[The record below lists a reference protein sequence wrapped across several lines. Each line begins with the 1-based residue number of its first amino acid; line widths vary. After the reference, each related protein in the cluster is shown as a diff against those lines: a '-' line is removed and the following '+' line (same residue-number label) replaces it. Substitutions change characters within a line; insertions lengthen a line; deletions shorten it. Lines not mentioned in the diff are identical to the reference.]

1 MDIGARGSGDY
12 DRRFMRQPLA
22 SHDPRAIWSI
32 ALPAMATNVATA
44 LLGIADIWII
54 GQLGDA
60 SAQGAVELGARLLMG
75 LLVVFNFLKTATTG
89 LTAQAAG
96 QHNEAEKMAALLR
109 ASVIALA
116 IGLVLL
122 ATKPL
127 TVPLGLDLLAARD
140 DVRADAALYIDI
152 RFWAAPAWLL
162 NAALVGWLI
171 GLRRVRTVLVVEV
184 AVNVTNIGLGI
195 LFVLIWDMGVAG
207 LAYATLISEMGKFV
221 LLVFAIFPSA
231 KFSALAAAAK
241 GPDLWNTGRM
251 GALFRVNRDL
261 FLRTLLLT
269 IAIMLVTR
277 QGAIQGTDILAANAI
292 LFQMFM
298 LTALLLDGFEN
309 AAQVLCGET
318 IGAKDREGFDKT
330 VQRILL
336 RGIATALVLTAIF
349 AIASGPIVASFSTD
363 PAVVETVLRYDVW
376 LLALPLAGVAS
387 FVMDGVFVGATWTRA
402 MLGTMAAA
410 FLAYGAMLWLT
421 GPLGN
426 HGLWLSFTVFLLIR
440 AVGQFAMTP
449 RLAARTF
456 APITAEK

>member
-1 MDIGARGSGDY
+1 
-12 DRRFMRQPLA
+12 
-22 SHDPRAIWSI
+22 
-32 ALPAMATNVATA
+32 MATNVATA

-54 GQLGDA
+54 GQLGEA
-60 SAQGAVELGARLLMG
+60 SAQGAVEVGARLLMG

-96 QHNEAEKMAALLR
+96 QKNETEKMAALLR
-109 ASVIALA
+109 ASVIALG
-116 IGLVLL
+116 IGILLL
-122 ATKPL
+122 ATKSL
-127 TVPLGLDLLAARD
+127 TVPLGLDLLEASG
-140 DVRADAALYIDI
+140 DVRADAARYIDI

-162 NAALVGWLI
+162 NAAFVGWLI

-184 AVNVTNIGLGI
+184 VINLLHVGLGV
-195 LFVLIWDMGVAG
+195 LFVLVWDMGVTGIAI
-207 LAYATLISEMGKFV
+207 ATLISETSKLVMLSLA
-221 LLVFAIFPSA
+221 LLPSA
-231 KFSALAAAAK
+231 KFSALVAAAK
-241 GPDLWNTGRM
+241 HPDLWNTSRM

-277 QGAIQGTDILAANAI
+277 QGAIQGTNILAANAI

-318 IGAKDREGFDKT
+318 IGARDRPGFDAT
-330 VQRILL
+330 VRGILL
-336 RGIATALVLTAIF
+336 RGLATALLLTGFF
-349 AIASGPIVASFSTD
+349 AVASGPIVASFSTD
-363 PAVVETVLRYDVW
+363 PAVVETVLRYDIW

-410 FLAYGAMLWLT
+410 FLAYGVMLWLT
-421 GPLGN
+421 TPLGN
-426 HGLWLSFTVFLLIR
+426 HGLWLSFTVFLIIR
-440 AVGQFAMTP
+440 AMGQFLLTP
-449 RLAARTF
+449 RLAAATF
-456 APITAEK
+456 VPIVAEKTDQSRRISR

>member
-1 MDIGARGSGDY
+1 MHQR
-12 DRRFMRQPLA
+12 LA
-22 SHDPRAIWSI
+22 SQDPRAIWSI

-44 LLGIADIWII
+44 LIGIADIWII
-54 GQLGDA
+54 GQLGQA
-60 SAQGAVELGARLLMG
+60 SVQGAVELGARLLIS
-75 LLVVFNFLKTATTG
+75 LLVIFNFLKTATTG
-89 LTAQAAG
+89 LTAQAIGEKNDAG
-96 QHNEAEKMAALLR
+96 KMAALLR

-116 IGLVLL
+116 IGLLL
-122 ATKPL
+122 LLTRPL
-127 TVPLGLDLLAARD
+127 TVSLGLDLLEASGE
-140 DVRADAALYIDI
+140 VRRNAELYIDI

-171 GLRRVRTVLVVEV
+171 GLRRVQAVLFIEV
-184 AVNVTNIGLGI
+184 AVNLVNVALGV
-195 LFVLIWDMGVAG
+195 LFVLVWDMGVAG
-207 LAYATLISEMGKFV
+207 IAYASLIGETGKFA
-221 LLVFAIFPSA
+221 LL
-231 KFSALAAAAK
+231 ALAILPGTKLAELKAAA
-241 GPDLWNTGRM
+241 GHRDLWDTGRM
-251 GALFRVNRDL
+251 GSLFRVNRDL
-261 FLRTLLLT
+261 FVRTLLLT

-318 IGAKDREGFDKT
+318 IGAKDRVGFDLT
-330 VQRILL
+330 VRRILL
-336 RGIATALVLTAIF
+336 RGIGTALILTGIF

-363 PAVVETVLRYDVW
+363 PDVVDTVLRYDIW
-376 LLALPLAGVAS
+376 LLGLPLAGVAS

-410 FLAYGAMLWLT
+410 FIAYGAMLWLT
-421 GPLGN
+421 EPFGN
-426 HGLWLSFTVFLLIR
+426 HGLWLSFIVFLLIR
-440 AVGQFAMTP
+440 AVGQFALTQ

>member
-1 MDIGARGSGDY
+1 MHR
-12 DRRFMRQPLA
+12 PLA

-32 ALPAMATNVATA
+32 AIPAMATNVATA
-44 LLGIADIWII
+44 LIGIADIWII

-60 SAQGAVELGARLLMG
+60 GAQGAVELGARLLMS

-96 QHNEAEKMAALLR
+96 QRNEQEKMAALLR

-116 IGLVLL
+116 IGLILL

-127 TVPLGLDLLAARD
+127 TVPLGLDLLEAGD
-140 DVRADAALYIDI
+140 EVRADAALYIDI

-184 AVNVTNIGLGI
+184 AVNLIHVGLGV
-195 LFVLIWDMGVAG
+195 LFVLVWDMGVAG
-207 LAYATLISEMGKFV
+207 IAYATLISETGKLAM
-221 LLVFAIFPSA
+221 LLVALLPSA
-231 KFSALAAAAK
+231 KFSAFAAAARR
-241 GPDLWNTGRM
+241 PDLWEAGRM

-269 IAIMLVTR
+269 AAILLVTR
-277 QGAIQGTDILAANAI
+277 QGAIQGTTILAANAI

-318 IGAKDREGFDKT
+318 IGARDRDGFDKT
-330 VQRILL
+330 VRRIML
-336 RGIATALVLTAIF
+336 RGIGTALIVTAFF
-349 AIASGPIVASFSTD
+349 AVASGPLVASFSTD
-363 PAVVETVLRYDVW
+363 PQVVETVLRYDIW

-410 FLAYGAMLWLT
+410 FIAYGAMLWLT
-421 GPLGN
+421 TPLGN

-440 AVGQFAMTP
+440 AAGQFLLTP

>member
-1 MDIGARGSGDY
+1 MQQR
-12 DRRFMRQPLA
+12 LA

-44 LLGIADIWII
+44 LIGIADIWII

-60 SAQGAVELGARLLMG
+60 AAQGSVELGARLLMS

-89 LTAQAAG
+89 LTAQAIG
-96 QHNEAEKMAALLR
+96 QSNETEKMAALLR

-116 IGLVLL
+116 IGLLL
-122 ATKPL
+122 LLTKPV
-127 TVPLGLDLLAARD
+127 TVPLGLDFLEAGA
-140 DVRADAALYIDI
+140 DVRADAQLYIDI
-152 RFWAAPAWLL
+152 RFWAAPAWLV

-171 GLRRVRTVLVVEV
+171 GLRHMRTVLAIEV
-184 AVNVTNIGLGI
+184 AVNLTNVGLGV
-195 LFVLIWDMGVAG
+195 LFVLVWDWGVSG
-207 LAYATLISEMGKFV
+207 IAYATLISEVGKFG
-221 LLVFAIFPSA
+221 LLALAILPSA
-231 KFSALAAAAK
+231 RLDELKAATRH
-241 GPDLWNTGRM
+241 PDLWNAGRM

-269 IAIMLVTR
+269 VAIMLVTR
-277 QGAIQGTDILAANAI
+277 QGALQGTNILAANAI

-318 IGAKDREGFDKT
+318 IGAKDREGFDIT
-330 VQRILL
+330 VRRIML
-336 RGIATALVLTAIF
+336 RGIGTALILTGLF

-363 PAVVETVLRYDVW
+363 PQVVETVLRYDIW
-376 LLALPLAGVAS
+376 LLALPLAGVTS

-402 MLGTMAAA
+402 MLATMALA

-421 GPLGN
+421 TPLGN

-440 AVGQFAMTP
+440 AAGQFALTP